1 LRAGF
6 ALRGAALGGALF
18 ACGCPSRPSLTL
30 DARAA
35 TAWGEEDDASAAQV
49 EDARDGD
56 ASDGALVYQGPPVL
70 RINGRPAGFIRFVH
84 IAPGAGRVR
93 FIGRNADNYERASVE
108 AEVNEGETS
117 GYLPTVNVP
126 HRVRV
131 MPVGADPDAGVS
143 VELAAIVQSDVYNN
157 AGCTV
162 VFGGRAPWRPR
173 ARTQDPEVR
182 RLVRVVDIPRRDSS
196 GIGMLRFMAGVAG
209 AWPATFVERDAPV
222 YERLPFLVITG
233 MRRMPAGAH
242 EFKIASRDG
251 AQVSDPLR
259 IDLPGGETHTLWVF
273 GDHRRAGERGL
284 RYLLTNDVPP
294 GRIGPDFTGEMP
306 VYR

>member
-1 LRAGF
+1 MVC
-6 ALRGAALGGALF
+6 ALVAQ
-18 ACGCPSRPSLTL
+18 GCPSRSEP
-30 DARAA
+30 AREASAA
-35 TAWGEEDDASAAQV
+35 AGWGEEEDASATRVDAASGESGAQ
-49 EDARDGD
+49 
-56 ASDGALVYQGPPVL
+56 DGAFAYQGPPVL

-84 IAPGAGRVR
+84 IANGAGRVR
-93 FIGRNADNYERASVE
+93 FIGQNAPNYERASVE

-143 VELAAIVQSDVYNN
+143 VDLAAVIQSDVYNN

-162 VFGGRAPWRPR
+162 VFGGRAAWRAR

-209 AWPATFVERDAPV
+209 AWPATFVERGASV
-222 YERLPFLVITG
+222 YERLPYLVITG

-242 EFKIASRDG
+242 EFKIVTREGQRESE
-251 AQVSDPLR
+251 PLS
-259 IDLPGGETHTLWVF
+259 ITLPGGQTHTLWVF
-273 GDHRRAGERGL
+273 GDHRRAGEGAVRF
-284 RYLLTNDVPP
+284 LLTNDVPP